1 MKFLHFSALFIASI
15 QVHGY
20 QASFT
25 IPSDSGRVNETVVID
40 AVELSRRIC
49 SQYSTPAGFCDT
61 LAQAIDQAED
71 VAGLLAVPTKMI
83 APSKVLQ
90 TQRQTSPLPT
100 NLDIRPGSVWGLQK
114 SSAARDMDQQ
124 LILDTVLGLIDRPVP
139 SLAEGVTLMLEV
151 FFGQEKDLFTALK
164 GVNEVETKARLTQDC
179 AGVVSCLD
187 RRSSKSL

>member
-71 VAGLLAVPTKMI
+71 VAVLLAVPKKMI
-83 APSKVLQ
+83 ASSKVPPHFR
-90 TQRQTSPLPT
+90 TQRQTSPLPS
-100 NLDIRPGSVWGLQK
+100 LGSK
-114 SSAARDMDQQ
+114 SSAARDVDEQ
-124 LILDTVLGLIDRPVP
+124 
-139 SLAEGVTLMLEV
+139 S
-151 FFGQEKDLFTALK
+151 
-164 GVNEVETKARLTQDC
+164 
-179 AGVVSCLD
+179 
-187 RRSSKSL
+187 